1 MAGGMIWSFEMDEW
15 CKFEWVT
22 SITGSRVGYML
33 IEDTKPVERRER
45 INYAETRPNLI
56 HNANPNFVDVS
67 HDFLNTEKKNKDDV
81 KMITK
86 QSK

>member
-22 SITGSRVGYML
+22 SITGSRVGHRL

-45 INYAETRPNLI
+45 INYAGI
-56 HNANPNFVDVS
+56 CVGKSVGSKFYNF
-67 HDFLNTEKKNKDDV
+67 T
-81 KMITK
+81 
-86 QSK
+86 